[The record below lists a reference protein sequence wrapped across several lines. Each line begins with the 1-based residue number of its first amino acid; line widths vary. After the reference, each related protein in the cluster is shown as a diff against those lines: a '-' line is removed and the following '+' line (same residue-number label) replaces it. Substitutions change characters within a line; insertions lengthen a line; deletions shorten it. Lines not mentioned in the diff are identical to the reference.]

1 MLFPILGLVEDIA
14 LNGTP
19 VARREVRMNATDAIS
34 SLTQHCCHVLLT
46 STISLPYTSR
56 FLGTMSSSASH
67 VMSNREFEAFMKER
81 KLQAYKKCDPIVQ
94 GTPRAGTKTWLRIC
108 GVLAEP
114 LVFRRLGLSG
124 SEQEDES
131 MYSSLVRLLN

>member
-19 VARREVRMNATDAIS
+19 VARREGRMNATDAIT

-56 FLGTMSSSASH
+56 FWGTMSSSASH

-94 GTPRAGTKTWLRIC
+94 GTHGLALVLRH
-108 GVLAEP
+108 G
-114 LVFRRLGLSG
+114 
-124 SEQEDES
+124 
-131 MYSSLVRLLN
+131 